1 MEFSLIDYQSKMEGH
16 KVFLYYKGPF
26 DEIILNKIG
35 TYLRYKFPASPR
47 ACGKLFSIFI
57 ELAQNIS
64 YYSAETEIYD
74 DSEKRHGIGTIAIL
88 DAGEK
93 FKLISGNLVENDI
106 VDDIVSK
113 IEKINQ
119 LDHEGL
125 RQLKKE
131 VRSSPRKE
139 GHKGGNI
146 GLIQIAIKSENP
158 LEVETKPY
166 DAQHSF
172 ITLTTYI
179 NKDIEE
185 TSETTSSHA

>member
-1 MEFSLIDYQSKMEGH
+1 MDFSLIDYQNKMTGH
-16 KVFLYYKGPF
+16 KILLYYKGPF
-26 DEIILNKIG
+26 DETILNKIG
-35 TYLRYKFPASPR
+35 TYLRHKFPASPK
-47 ACGKLFSIFI
+47 ASGKLFSIFI

-64 YYSAETEIYD
+64 YYSSETDIFD
-74 DSEKRHGIGTIAIL
+74 DSDKRHGIGTIAII
-88 DAGEK
+88 DAGDK
-93 FKLISGNLVENDI
+93 FKLISGNLIINEAVEDI
-106 VDDIVSK
+106 ASK

-119 LDHEGL
+119 LDQEGL

-131 VRSSPRKE
+131 VRSSPRRE

-158 LEVETKPY
+158 LDVESKPY
-166 DAQHSF
+166 DDEHSF

-185 TSETTSSHA
+185 TTLND